1 MDALSFLLVI
11 VSLLIFNII
20 CGAIS
25 EKINREKG
33 YDGGFAWGFLLCI
46 LGIVV
51 TAVRPYRQYIKV
63 KNNTVSE
70 VPHIFWCAGC
80 GSTFSS
86 SNSKHTECPTC
97 KCTLKETTIFAEDWR
112 RISSEEKLQLKREF
126 ANGKHIKS
134 LSMTNDSD
142 REKTGSNTFSRAEE
156 IKKFKALLDEGAIT
170 EEEYEKAKTKLLS

>member
-46 LGIVV
+46 IGIVV
-51 TAVRPYRQYIKV
+51 TAVRPYRQYIKTR
-63 KNNTVSE
+63 NNTVSE
-70 VPHIFWCAGC
+70 VPHIFWCTGC

-97 KCTLKETTIFAEDWR
+97 KCTLKETTILAEDWR
-112 RISSEEKLQLKREF
+112 RLSSEEKLQLKREF

-134 LSMTNDSD
+134 SLYNDNNK
-142 REKTGSNTFSRAEE
+142 EKTDSSSFSKADE
-156 IKKFKALLDEGAIT
+156 IRKFKDLLDEGAIT
-170 EEEYEKAKTKLLS
+170 EEEYERAKAKLLS

>member
-1 MDALSFLLVI
+1 MVALSVLLVI

-51 TAVRPYRQYIKV
+51 TAVRPYRQYIKTR
-63 KNNTVSE
+63 NNTVSE
-70 VPHIFWCAGC
+70 VPHIFWCTGC

-97 KCTLKETTIFAEDWR
+97 KCTLKETTILAEDWR
-112 RISSEEKLQLKREF
+112 RLSSDEKLQLKREF

-134 LSMTNDSD
+134 SLYNDNNK
-142 REKTGSNTFSRAEE
+142 EKTDSSSFSKADE
-156 IKKFKALLDEGAIT
+156 IRKFKDLLDEGAIT
-170 EEEYEKAKTKLLS
+170 EEEYERAKAKLLS

>member
-1 MDALSFLLVI
+1 MVALSVLLVI

-51 TAVRPYRQYIKV
+51 TAVRPYRQYIKTR
-63 KNNTVSE
+63 NNTVSE
-70 VPHIFWCAGC
+70 VPHIFWCTGC

-86 SNSKHTECPTC
+86 NDSRHTECPTC
-97 KCTLKETTIFAEDWR
+97 KCKLKETTIPAEDWR
-112 RISSEEKLQLKREF
+112 RLQEEEKLQLKREF

-134 LSMTNDSD
+134 SLYNDNNK
-142 REKTGSNTFSRAEE
+142 EKTDSSSFSKADE
-156 IKKFKALLDEGAIT
+156 IRKFKDLLDEGAIT

>member
-1 MDALSFLLVI
+1 MDALSVLLVI

-51 TAVRPYRQYIKV
+51 TAVRPYRQYIKTR
-63 KNNTVSE
+63 NNTVSE
-70 VPHIFWCAGC
+70 VPHIFWCTGC

-97 KCTLKETTIFAEDWR
+97 KCTLKETTILAEDWR
-112 RISSEEKLQLKREF
+112 RLSSEEKLQLKREF

-134 LSMTNDSD
+134 SLYNDNNK
-142 REKTGSNTFSRAEE
+142 EKTDSSSFSKADE
-156 IKKFKALLDEGAIT
+156 IRKFKDLLDEGAIT
-170 EEEYEKAKTKLLS
+170 EEEYERAKAKLLS

>member
-1 MDALSFLLVI
+1 MDALSVLLVI

-86 SNSKHTECPTC
+86 NDSRHTECPTC
-97 KCTLKETTIFAEDWR
+97 KCKLKETTIPAEDWR
-112 RISSEEKLQLKREF
+112 KLRDVEKLQLKREF

-134 LSMTNDSD
+134 SLNNDNNK
-142 REKTGSNTFSRAEE
+142 EKTDSSSFSKADE
-156 IKKFKALLDEGAIT
+156 IRKFKDLLDEGAIT
-170 EEEYEKAKTKLLS
+170 EEEYERAKAKLLS

>member
-97 KCTLKETTIFAEDWR
+97 KCTLKETTILAEDWR
-112 RISSEEKLQLKREF
+112 RLQEEEKLQLKREF

-134 LSMTNDSD
+134 SLYNNNKEKNDS
-142 REKTGSNTFSRAEE
+142 SSFSKADE
-156 IKKFKALLDEGAIT
+156 IRKFKDLLDEGAIT

>member
-1 MDALSFLLVI
+1 MVALSVLLVI

-46 LGIVV
+46 LGIEV
-51 TAVRPYRQYIKV
+51 TAVRPYRQYIKTR
-63 KNNTVSE
+63 NNTVSE
-70 VPHIFWCAGC
+70 VPHIFWCTGC

-97 KCTLKETTIFAEDWR
+97 KCTLKETTILAEDWR
-112 RISSEEKLQLKREF
+112 RLSSDEKLQLKREF

-134 LSMTNDSD
+134 SLYNDNNK
-142 REKTGSNTFSRAEE
+142 EKTDSSSFSKADE
-156 IKKFKALLDEGAIT
+156 IRKFKDLLDEGAIT

>member
-51 TAVRPYRQYIKV
+51 TAVRPYRQYIKTR
-63 KNNTVSE
+63 NNTVSE
-70 VPHIFWCAGC
+70 VPHIFWCTGC

-97 KCTLKETTIFAEDWR
+97 KCTLKETTILAEDWR
-112 RISSEEKLQLKREF
+112 RLSSEEKLQLKREF

-134 LSMTNDSD
+134 SLYNDNNK
-142 REKTGSNTFSRAEE
+142 EKTDSSSFSKADE
-156 IKKFKALLDEGAIT
+156 IRKFKDLLDEGAIT

>member
-1 MDALSFLLVI
+1 MDALFVLLVI

-51 TAVRPYRQYIKV
+51 TAVRPYRQYIKTR
-63 KNNTVSE
+63 NNTVSE
-70 VPHIFWCAGC
+70 VPHIFWCTGC

-97 KCTLKETTIFAEDWR
+97 KCTLKETTILAEDWR
-112 RISSEEKLQLKREF
+112 RLSSDEKLQLKREF

-134 LSMTNDSD
+134 SLYNDNNK
-142 REKTGSNTFSRAEE
+142 EKTDSSSFSKADE
-156 IKKFKALLDEGAIT
+156 IRKFKDLLDEGAIT

>member
-51 TAVRPYRQYIKV
+51 TAVRPYRQYIKTR
-63 KNNTVSE
+63 NNTVSE

-97 KCTLKETTIFAEDWR
+97 KCTLKETTILAEDWR
-112 RISSEEKLQLKREF
+112 RLSSEEKLQLKREF

-134 LSMTNDSD
+134 SLYNDNKK
-142 REKTGSNTFSRAEE
+142 EKTDSSSFSKADE
-156 IKKFKALLDEGAIT
+156 IRKFKDLLDEGAIT

>member
-1 MDALSFLLVI
+1 MVALSVLLVI

-25 EKINREKG
+25 EKINKEKG

-51 TAVRPYRQYIKV
+51 TAVRPYRQYIKTR
-63 KNNTVSE
+63 NNTVSE
-70 VPHIFWCAGC
+70 VPHIFWCTGC

-97 KCTLKETTIFAEDWR
+97 KCTLKETTILAEDWR
-112 RISSEEKLQLKREF
+112 RLSSEEKLQLKREF

-134 LSMTNDSD
+134 SLYNDNNK
-142 REKTGSNTFSRAEE
+142 EKTDSSSFSKADE
-156 IKKFKALLDEGAIT
+156 IRKFKDLLDEGAIT
-170 EEEYEKAKTKLLS
+170 EEEHEKAKTKLLS

>member
-1 MDALSFLLVI
+1 MVALSVLLVI

-51 TAVRPYRQYIKV
+51 TAVRPYRQYIKTR
-63 KNNTVSE
+63 NNTVSE
-70 VPHIFWCAGC
+70 VPHIFWCTGC

-97 KCTLKETTIFAEDWR
+97 KCTLKETTILAEDWR
-112 RISSEEKLQLKREF
+112 RLSSEEKLQLKREF

-134 LSMTNDSD
+134 SLYNDNNK
-142 REKTGSNTFSRAEE
+142 EKTDSSSFSKADE
-156 IKKFKALLDEGAIT
+156 IRKFKDLLDEGAIT
-170 EEEYEKAKTKLLS
+170 EEEYERAKAKLLS

>member
-1 MDALSFLLVI
+1 MVALSVLLVI

-51 TAVRPYRQYIKV
+51 TAVRPYRQYIKTR
-63 KNNTVSE
+63 NNTVSE
-70 VPHIFWCAGC
+70 VPHIFWCTGC

-97 KCTLKETTIFAEDWR
+97 KCTLKETTILAEDWR
-112 RISSEEKLQLKREF
+112 RLSSEEKLQLKREF

-134 LSMTNDSD
+134 SLYNDNNK
-142 REKTGSNTFSRAEE
+142 EKTDNSSFSKADE
-156 IKKFKALLDEGAIT
+156 IRKFKDLLDEGAIT

>member
-51 TAVRPYRQYIKV
+51 TAVRPYRQYIKTR
-63 KNNTVSE
+63 NNTVSE
-70 VPHIFWCAGC
+70 VPHIFWCTGC

-86 SNSKHTECPTC
+86 NDSRHTECPTC
-97 KCTLKETTIFAEDWR
+97 KCKLKETTIPAEDWR
-112 RISSEEKLQLKREF
+112 KLRDVEKLQLKREF

-134 LSMTNDSD
+134 SLYNDNNK
-142 REKTGSNTFSRAEE
+142 EKTDSSSFSKADE
-156 IKKFKALLDEGAIT
+156 IRKFKDLLDEGAIT
-170 EEEYEKAKTKLLS
+170 EEEYERAKAKLLS

>member
-1 MDALSFLLVI
+1 MVALSVLLVI

-33 YDGGFAWGFLLCI
+33 YAGGFAWGFLLCI

-51 TAVRPYRQYIKV
+51 TAVRPYRQYIKTR
-63 KNNTVSE
+63 NNTVSE
-70 VPHIFWCAGC
+70 VPHIFWCTGC

-97 KCTLKETTIFAEDWR
+97 KCTLKETTILAEDWR
-112 RISSEEKLQLKREF
+112 RLSSEEKLQLKREF

-134 LSMTNDSD
+134 SLYNDNNK
-142 REKTGSNTFSRAEE
+142 EKTDSSSFSKADE
-156 IKKFKALLDEGAIT
+156 IRKFKDLLDEGAIT

>member
-86 SNSKHTECPTC
+86 SNSKHTDCPTC
-97 KCTLKETTIFAEDWR
+97 KCTLKEPTILAEDWR
-112 RISSEEKLQLKREF
+112 RLSSEEKLQLKREF
-126 ANGKHIKS
+126 ANGKYIKS
-134 LSMTNDSD
+134 SLYNDNNK
-142 REKTGSNTFSRAEE
+142 EKTDSSSFSKADE
-156 IKKFKALLDEGAIT
+156 IRKFKDLLDEGAIT
-170 EEEYEKAKTKLLS
+170 EEEYERAKAKLLS

>member
-1 MDALSFLLVI
+1 MVALSVLLVI

-51 TAVRPYRQYIKV
+51 TAVRPYRQYIKTR
-63 KNNTVSE
+63 NNTVSE
-70 VPHIFWCAGC
+70 VPHIFWCTGC

-97 KCTLKETTIFAEDWR
+97 KCTLKETTILAEDWR
-112 RISSEEKLQLKREF
+112 RLSSDEKLQLKREF

-134 LSMTNDSD
+134 SLYNDNNK
-142 REKTGSNTFSRAEE
+142 EKTDSSSFSKADE
-156 IKKFKALLDEGAIT
+156 IRKFKDLLDEGAIT
-170 EEEYEKAKTKLLS
+170 EEEYKKAKTKLLS

>member
-1 MDALSFLLVI
+1 MVALSVLLVI

-25 EKINREKG
+25 EKINKEKG

-51 TAVRPYRQYIKV
+51 TAVRPYRQTNETR
-63 KNNTVSE
+63 NNNVSD
-70 VPHIFWCAGC
+70 VPHIFWCTGC

-97 KCTLKETTIFAEDWR
+97 KCTLKETTILAEDWR
-112 RISSEEKLQLKREF
+112 RLSSEEKLQLKREF

-134 LSMTNDSD
+134 SLYNDNNK
-142 REKTGSNTFSRAEE
+142 EKTDSSSFSKADE
-156 IKKFKALLDEGAIT
+156 IRKFKDLLDEGAIT
-170 EEEYEKAKTKLLS
+170 EEEYETAKTKLLS

>member
-1 MDALSFLLVI
+1 MDALSVLLVI

-51 TAVRPYRQYIKV
+51 TAVRPYRQYIKTR
-63 KNNTVSE
+63 NNTVSE
-70 VPHIFWCAGC
+70 VPHIFWCTGC

-97 KCTLKETTIFAEDWR
+97 KCTLKETTILAEDWR
-112 RISSEEKLQLKREF
+112 RLSSEEKLQLKREF

-134 LSMTNDSD
+134 SLYNDNNK
-142 REKTGSNTFSRAEE
+142 EKTDSSSFSKADE
-156 IKKFKALLDEGAIT
+156 IRKFKDLLDEGAIT

>member
-1 MDALSFLLVI
+1 MDALFVLLVI

-51 TAVRPYRQYIKV
+51 TAVRPYRQYIKTR
-63 KNNTVSE
+63 NNTVSE
-70 VPHIFWCAGC
+70 VPHIFWCTGC

-97 KCTLKETTIFAEDWR
+97 KCTLKETTILAEDWR
-112 RISSEEKLQLKREF
+112 RLSSDEKLQLKREF

-134 LSMTNDSD
+134 SLYNDNNK
-142 REKTGSNTFSRAEE
+142 EKTDSSSFSKADE
-156 IKKFKALLDEGAIT
+156 IRKFKALLDEGAIT

>member
-1 MDALSFLLVI
+1 MVALSVLLVI

-51 TAVRPYRQYIKV
+51 TAVRPYRQYIKTR
-63 KNNTVSE
+63 NNTVSE
-70 VPHIFWCAGC
+70 VPHIFWCTGC

-97 KCTLKETTIFAEDWR
+97 KCTLKETTILAEDWR
-112 RISSEEKLQLKREF
+112 RLSSEEKLQLKREF

-134 LSMTNDSD
+134 SLYNDNNK
-142 REKTGSNTFSRAEE
+142 EKTDSSSFSKADGIR
-156 IKKFKALLDEGAIT
+156 KFKDLLDEGAIT

>member
-1 MDALSFLLVI
+1 MVALSVLLVI

-51 TAVRPYRQYIKV
+51 TAVRPYRQYIKTR
-63 KNNTVSE
+63 NNTVSE
-70 VPHIFWCAGC
+70 VPHIFWCTGC

-97 KCTLKETTIFAEDWR
+97 KCTLKETTILAEDWR
-112 RISSEEKLQLKREF
+112 RLSSEEKLQLKREF

-134 LSMTNDSD
+134 SLYNDNNK
-142 REKTGSNTFSRAEE
+142 EKTDSSSFSKADE
-156 IKKFKALLDEGAIT
+156 IRKFKALLDEGAIT

>member
-33 YDGGFAWGFLLCI
+33 YDGGFAWGFLLCV

-51 TAVRPYRQYIKV
+51 TAVRPYRQTNETR
-63 KNNTVSE
+63 NNNVSD
-70 VPHIFWCAGC
+70 VPHIFWCTGC

-86 SNSKHTECPTC
+86 NDSRHTECPTC
-97 KCTLKETTIFAEDWR
+97 KCKLKETTIPREDWR
-112 RISSEEKLQLKREF
+112 RLSDVEKLQLKKEF
-126 ANGKHIKS
+126 AKSKHIKS
-134 LSMTNDSD
+134 SLYNDNNK
-142 REKTGSNTFSRAEE
+142 EKTDSSSFSKADE
-156 IKKFKALLDEGAIT
+156 IRKFKDLLDEGAIT
-170 EEEYEKAKTKLLS
+170 EEEYERAKAKLLS

>member
-1 MDALSFLLVI
+1 MVALSVLLVI

-33 YDGGFAWGFLLCI
+33 YDGGFAWGFMLCI

-51 TAVRPYRQYIKV
+51 TAVRPYRQYIKTR
-63 KNNTVSE
+63 NNTVSE
-70 VPHIFWCAGC
+70 VPHIFWCTGC

-97 KCTLKETTIFAEDWR
+97 KCTLKETTILAEDWR
-112 RISSEEKLQLKREF
+112 RLRDVEKLQLKREF

-134 LSMTNDSD
+134 SLYNDNNK
-142 REKTGSNTFSRAEE
+142 EKTDSSSFSKADE
-156 IKKFKALLDEGAIT
+156 IRKFKDLLDEGAIT
-170 EEEYEKAKTKLLS
+170 EEEYERAKAKLLS

>member
-1 MDALSFLLVI
+1 MVALSVLLVI

-51 TAVRPYRQYIKV
+51 TAVRPYRQYIKTR
-63 KNNTVSE
+63 NNTVSE
-70 VPHIFWCAGC
+70 VPHIFWCTGC

-97 KCTLKETTIFAEDWR
+97 KCTLKETTILAEDWR
-112 RISSEEKLQLKREF
+112 RLSSEEKLQLKREF

-134 LSMTNDSD
+134 SLYNDNNK
-142 REKTGSNTFSRAEE
+142 EKTDSSSFSKADE
-156 IKKFKALLDEGAIT
+156 IRKFKDLLDEGAIT

>member
-97 KCTLKETTIFAEDWR
+97 KCTLKETTILAEDWR
-112 RISSEEKLQLKREF
+112 RLSSEEKLQLKREF

-134 LSMTNDSD
+134 SLYNDNNK
-142 REKTGSNTFSRAEE
+142 EKTDSSSFSKADE
-156 IKKFKALLDEGAIT
+156 IRKFKDLLDEGAIT
-170 EEEYEKAKTKLLS
+170 EEEYERAKAKLLS

>member
-1 MDALSFLLVI
+1 MVALSVLLVI

-51 TAVRPYRQYIKV
+51 TAVRPYRQYIKTR
-63 KNNTVSE
+63 NNTVSE
-70 VPHIFWCAGC
+70 VPHIFWCTGC

-97 KCTLKETTIFAEDWR
+97 KCTLKETTILAEDWR
-112 RISSEEKLQLKREF
+112 RLSSEEKLQLKREF

-134 LSMTNDSD
+134 SLYNDNNK
-142 REKTGSNTFSRAEE
+142 EKTDSSSFSKADE
-156 IKKFKALLDEGAIT
+156 IRKFKDLLDEGAIT
-170 EEEYEKAKTKLLS
+170 EEEYKKAKTKLLS

>member
-1 MDALSFLLVI
+1 MYAFLFGL
-11 VSLLIFNII
+11 VSLFIVNII
-20 CGAIS
+20 CGIIS
-25 EKINREKG
+25 EKINKEKG

-51 TAVRPYRQYIKV
+51 TAVRPYRQYIKTR
-63 KNNTVSE
+63 NNTVSE
-70 VPHIFWCAGC
+70 VPHIFWCTGC

-97 KCTLKETTIFAEDWR
+97 KCTLKETTILAEDWR
-112 RISSEEKLQLKREF
+112 RLSSDEKLQLKREF

-134 LSMTNDSD
+134 SLYNDNNK
-142 REKTGSNTFSRAEE
+142 EKTDSSSFSKADE
-156 IKKFKALLDEGAIT
+156 IRKFKDLLDEGAIT

>member
-1 MDALSFLLVI
+1 MVALSVLLVI

-51 TAVRPYRQYIKV
+51 TAVRPYRQYIKTR
-63 KNNTVSE
+63 NNTVSE
-70 VPHIFWCAGC
+70 VPHIFWCTGC

-97 KCTLKETTIFAEDWR
+97 KCTLKETTILAEDWR
-112 RISSEEKLQLKREF
+112 RLSSDEKLQLKREF

-134 LSMTNDSD
+134 SLYNDNNK
-142 REKTGSNTFSRAEE
+142 EKTDSSSFSKADE
-156 IKKFKALLDEGAIT
+156 IRKFKDLLDEGAIT